1 MSHAVPTPVN
11 EKLVELIK
19 LQTTGGV
26 HGVEG
31 TTKYSGEELAASV
44 GVVVPIDY
52 TSWGLVAALVAVVA
66 HQLLPTGVFRI

>member
-19 LQTTGGV
+19 LETSGGRKAP
-26 HGVEG
+26 
-31 TTKYSGEELAASV
+31 KYSGQELAAAV

-52 TSWGLVAALVAVVA
+52 ASWGLVAALVAVA
-66 HQLLPTGVFRI
+66 AYQLLPTGSF

>member
-19 LQTTGGV
+19 LETSGGV
-26 HGVEG
+26 GG
-31 TTKYSGEELAASV
+31 RKAPKYSGEELAAAV

-52 TSWGLVAALVAVVA
+52 ASWGLVAALVAVA
-66 HQLLPTGVFRI
+66 AYQLLPTGSF